1 MTYKEH
7 LIFVATRRDAGGCF
21 WLPLASVCW
30 SEGEKKHVVS
40 IKGRPQDRF
49 IYVSEAETSAI
60 EIAREWVDTHVQN
73 CLQDKISLSS

>member
-7 LIFVATRRDAGGCF
+7 LIFIDVRRDAGDCF

-30 SEGEKKHVVS
+30 NEEGKRQVVS

-49 IYVSEAETSAI
+49 VHAAEAENSAFQ
-60 EIAREWVDTHVQN
+60 IAREWVDNRLRNRHPVKN
-73 CLQDKISLSS
+73 SVI

>member
-7 LIFVATRRDAGGCF
+7 LISVAIRRDAGDCF

-30 SEGEKKHVVS
+30 SEGKKKHLVS

-49 IYVSEAETSAI
+49 VYASEAETSAL
-60 EIAREWVDTHVQN
+60 ERAREWVDTHVQN
-73 CLQDKISLSS
+73 GSLG

>member
-7 LIFVATRRDAGGCF
+7 QIFVASQRDAGDCF

-30 SEGEKKHVVS
+30 SEGENNRLVS

-49 IYVSEAETSAI
+49 LYASEAETSAV

-73 CLQDKISLSS
+73 GPSG

>member
-7 LIFVATRRDAGGCF
+7 LIFIDVRRDAGDCF

-30 SEGEKKHVVS
+30 NEEGKKQMVS

-49 IYVSEAETSAI
+49 VHATEAEKSAFQ
-60 EIAREWVDTHVQN
+60 IACEWVDNRLRNRPSV
-73 CLQDKISLSS
+73 KISVI

>member
-7 LIFVATRRDAGGCF
+7 LIFVDVRRDAGDCF

-30 SEGEKKHVVS
+30 NEEEKKHVVA

-49 IYVSEAETSAI
+49 VRAVEAENSAI
-60 EIAREWVDTHVQN
+60 QMAREWVDAHVQN
-73 CLQDKISLSS
+73 GHFS

>member
-7 LIFVATRRDAGGCF
+7 LIFVATQRDAGDCF

-30 SEGEKKHVVS
+30 SEGENNRLVS
-40 IKGRPQDRF
+40 IKGRAQDRF
-49 IYVSEAETSAI
+49 IYASEAETSAV

-73 CLQDKISLSS
+73 GPSGENL